1 MKNIACSVTGL
12 NLLVLSFRTASVRAQ
27 LEFSLFDLGA
37 DPLEGRNVYDDPAY
51 SDWFVKFKKDGPCA
65 ATSTSFLDPF
75 FAHFSAP
82 PHPAR
87 AARRVLLG
95 AVVCLVPMP
104 IRGGLVLAIR

>member
-1 MKNIACSVTGL
+1 MTTSATKDATVWVYRCSVYAYPWYT
-12 NLLVLSFRTASVRAQ
+12 SVRTI
-27 LEFSLFDLGA
+27 L
-37 DPLEGRNVYDDPAY
+37 DDPAY